1 MIEHKTRRILGIDPG
16 SHRLGVG
23 CIEKTGN
30 QMKLIFAEV
39 IVGTK
44 TKDFYSR
51 LQMIGARLTELL
63 DDLKPHEIAIEDA
76 FFAKNARSA
85 MQLGITRGIAVSP
98 CLTRGLQ
105 VFEYAPTQVKSVV
118 TGDGRADK
126 TQVQKMV
133 GLTLGMRIEM
143 GFDATDAI
151 AVAICHA
158 SSLRIVQAK

>member
-1 MIEHKTRRILGIDPG
+1 MELKPRRILGIDPG

-23 CIEKTGN
+23 CIEKSGN

-39 IVGTK
+39 VVGTRNG
-44 TKDFYSR
+44 DFYTR
-51 LQMIGARLTELL
+51 LQKIGARLSELL
-63 DDLKPHEIAIEDA
+63 DDLKPDEIAIEDA

-85 MQLGITRGIAVSP
+85 LQLGIARGVAVSP

-105 VFEYAPTQVKSVV
+105 IYEYAPTHVKSVV

-133 GLTLGMRIEM
+133 GLTLGANLDI

-158 SSLRIVQAK
+158 SSLRVAPIK